1 MSSTSGEAARRG
13 RSDTASSP
21 KDLRESDRLDD
32 LDAEIVRALADDGRL
47 TNAELASRIGV
58 AASTAHARTRSLL
71 ERGVIT
77 GFHASVNQRVIGAGL
92 QAMVHVTLRPG
103 SRQESIV
110 DFAHEVRGLPQV
122 IQVFF
127 LGGPE
132 DFLIH
137 IAVRDSSD
145 VRAFVVEHLSAQRS
159 VANTRTSIIFDYH
172 RNRVAAPFH

>member
-1 MSSTSGEAARRG
+1 MSTSDPTKNHRPPA
-13 RSDTASSP
+13 D
-21 KDLRESDRLDD
+21 LDD
-32 LDAEIVRALADDGRL
+32 VDLAIIDELAADARL
-47 TNAELASRIGV
+47 TNAEVAARVGV
-58 AASTAHARTRSLL
+58 AASTAHARTRALV

-77 GFHASVNQRVIGAGL
+77 GFHASVDQRVAGSGL

-103 SRQESIV
+103 SRHESITE
-110 DFAHEVRGLPQV
+110 FAHEVRGLPQV
-122 IQVFF
+122 IQMFF
-127 LGGPE
+127 LGGSD

-137 IAVRDSSD
+137 IAVADSSD

>member
-1 MSSTSGEAARRG
+1 MA
-13 RSDTASSP
+13 TASSTP
-21 KDLRESDRLDD
+21 KDLRHTTD
-32 LDAEIVRALADDGRL
+32 LDELDTAIVDTLARDGRL
-47 TNAELASRIGV
+47 TNAELAARIGV
-58 AASTAHARTRSLL
+58 APSTAHTRMRSLV

-77 GFHASVNQRVIGAGL
+77 GFHASVDQRVVGAGL

-110 DFAHEVRGLPQV
+110 AFAQEVRELPQV
-122 IQVFF
+122 IQMFF
-127 LGGPE
+127 LGGSE

-137 IAVRDSSD
+137 IAVGDSSG
-145 VRAFVVEHLSAQRS
+145 VRDFVVEHLSAQRS